1 MPDAPLAS
9 IVVDLINWIEPYFVA
24 AAYIIIPVAVLLER
38 SVFIGL
44 VVPGDFILALG
55 GVYAGQGKLSVPVV
69 IVLGILAAIIGES
82 TGYWIG
88 RRHGMGLVKR
98 LPVLNRFQDRLER
111 SEDFFQRNGGKT
123 VVIGRYATAIGAFVP
138 FTAGMAKMP
147 YHRFLLYDVPSI
159 IVWATAI
166 TIFGYYFGENLE
178 FVDTVLSRFGLAVA
192 GLVVVFFLGRFLL
205 KRRRERREAAAEQQK
220 DRD

>member
-1 MPDAPLAS
+1 MPHAPLGS
-9 IVVDLINWIEPYFVA
+9 IVVDLIKWVEPYFVA
-24 AAYIIIPVAVLLER
+24 AAYVIIPVAVLLER
-38 SVFIGL
+38 SVFVGL
-44 VVPGDFILALG
+44 IVPGDFILALG

-82 TGYWIG
+82 AGYWIG
-88 RRHGMGLVKR
+88 RRHGMGLVRR
-98 LPVLNRFQDRLER
+98 LPILNRFQDRLER

-138 FTAGMAKMP
+138 FTAGVAKMP

-166 TIFGYYFGENLE
+166 TFFGYYFGENLE

-192 GLVVVFFLGRFLL
+192 GLIVVFFLVRFLL
-205 KRRRERREAAAEQQK
+205 KRRRERREKAGQN
-220 DRD
+220 RRRS

>member
-1 MPDAPLAS
+1 MADVPLAS

-44 VVPGDFILALG
+44 VVPGDLILALG
-55 GVYAGQGKLSVPVV
+55 GVYAGQGELSVPVV
-69 IVLGILAAIIGES
+69 IALGICAAIIGES
-82 TGYWIG
+82 AGYWIG
-88 RRHGMGLVKR
+88 RRHGLGLVKR

-111 SEDFFQRNGGKT
+111 SEDFFDRHGGKT
-123 VVIGRYATAIGAFVP
+123 VVIGRYATAIGSFVP

-147 YHRFLLYDVPSI
+147 YHRFLLYDIPSI

-166 TIFGYYFGENLE
+166 TIFGFYFGENLE
-178 FVDTVLSRFGLAVA
+178 FVDTVLSRFGLIVL
-192 GLVVVFFLGRFLL
+192 GLVVVLFLGRFLV
-205 KRRRERREAAAEQQK
+205 KRVRERRGRAGNHA
-220 DRD
+220 DGD

>member
-1 MPDAPLAS
+1 MPHAPLGS
-9 IVVDLINWIEPYFVA
+9 IVVDLINWVEPYFVA
-24 AAYIIIPVAVLLER
+24 AAYVIIPVAVLLER
-38 SVFIGL
+38 SVFVGL
-44 VVPGDFILALG
+44 IVPGDFILALG

-82 TGYWIG
+82 AGYWIG
-88 RRHGMGLVKR
+88 RRHGMGLVRR
-98 LPVLNRFQDRLER
+98 LPILNRFQDRLER

-138 FTAGMAKMP
+138 FTAGVAKMP

-166 TIFGYYFGENLE
+166 TFFGYYFGENLE

-192 GLVVVFFLGRFLL
+192 GLIVVFFLVRFLL
-205 KRRRERREAAAEQQK
+205 KRRRERREKAGQN
-220 DRD
+220 RRRS

>member
-1 MPDAPLAS
+1 MPHAPLGS
-9 IVVDLINWIEPYFVA
+9 IVVDLIKWVEPYFVA
-24 AAYIIIPVAVLLER
+24 AAYVIIPVAVLLER
-38 SVFIGL
+38 SVFVGL
-44 VVPGDFILALG
+44 IVPGDFILALG

-82 TGYWIG
+82 AGYWIG
-88 RRHGMGLVKR
+88 RRHGMGLVRR
-98 LPVLNRFQDRLER
+98 LPILNRFQDRLER

-138 FTAGMAKMP
+138 FTAGVAKMP

-166 TIFGYYFGENLE
+166 TFFGFYFGENLE

-192 GLVVVFFLGRFLL
+192 GLIVVFFLVRFLL
-205 KRRRERREAAAEQQK
+205 KRRRERREKAGQN
-220 DRD
+220 RRRS